1 MTGEKLEFT
10 DEQIERVDEVENAV
24 FHMCE
29 TLTEEEYL
37 EWDISYV
44 GEIADAA
51 CQILADHGF
60 KIRYPAIVTDYNGD
74 QKIVDYVP
82 ARSRKRN
89 E

>member
-1 MTGEKLEFT
+1 MKKELEFT
-10 DEQIERVDEVENAV
+10 NEQIKRIDEVENAV
-24 FHMCE
+24 FCMCQS
-29 TLTEEEYL
+29 LVGGDNL
-37 EWDISYV
+37 EWDIDYI

-82 ARSRKRN
+82 ARSRKQY